1 MQEMARRVRER
12 ASDLTLKSAQVAAA
26 LEIGTSSTALY
37 WKGVRAWPVELLP
50 RLAALLETTV
60 AWLVGGEANRSAA
73 PADSDL
79 VPVDQ
84 IDLAYG
90 LGGSFSDYQIERE
103 VLHFPRAWLQ
113 TITPTSPTELVFA
126 RGRGDSMQP
135 TINDRDIVLLDR
147 SQRSVREQDAMWA
160 LTIGEIA
167 MIKRLRVR
175 GERVMLLSDN
185 ERVPADE
192 AHVDEVNIVG
202 RVIFIGRR
210 V

>member
-1 MQEMARRVRER
+1 MKAANV
-12 ASDLTLKSAQVAAA
+12 ASA
-26 LEIGTSSTALY
+26 LQIGTSSASLY
-37 WKGVRAWPVELLP
+37 WKGVRSWPVDLLP
-50 RLAALLETTV
+50 RLADLLETSID
-60 AWLVGGEANRSAA
+60 WLVVGEHGGASTGG
-73 PADSDL
+73 DL

-90 LGGSFSDYQIERE
+90 LGGSFSDLPIERE
-103 VLHFPRAWLQ
+103 VLHFPRTWLQ

-147 SQRSVREQDAMWA
+147 SQRTVREHDAIWA

-175 GERVMLLSDN
+175 GERVLLLSDN
-185 ERVPADE
+185 DRVPIDE